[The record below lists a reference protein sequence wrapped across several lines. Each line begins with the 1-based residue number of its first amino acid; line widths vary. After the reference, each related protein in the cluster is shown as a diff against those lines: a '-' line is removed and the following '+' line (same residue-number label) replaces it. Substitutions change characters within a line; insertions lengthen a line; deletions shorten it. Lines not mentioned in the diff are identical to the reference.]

1 MSVIIPNMKMP
12 MSCLD
17 CPLAREMFNCLVCV
31 GYFKDN
37 LTGRRVYKSDLKES
51 DADFNRPDWCP
62 LLPLPAGHGRL
73 GDLDKLVADF
83 RESAEE
89 CKRLAD
95 AVESDPLTEVNNKA
109 IYPAI
114 IEAILRTKAV
124 PTIVPAEG
132 DSEADK
138 KTNCSD
144 CGNRNTPV
152 CKYCEHDAEGV

>member
-12 MSCLD
+12 MSCLA

-62 LLPLPAGHGRL
+62 LVPLPAGHGRL
-73 GDLDKLVADF
+73 GDLDKINASLEAMIEIEHNHNAAPYSWAHAYTEMQGILD
-83 RESAEE
+83 
-89 CKRLAD
+89 D
-95 AVESDPLTEVNNKA
+95 A
-109 IYPAI
+109 
-114 IEAILRTKAV
+114 

-132 DSEADK
+132 GTDECSE
-138 KTNCSD
+138 N
-144 CGNRNTPV
+144 
-152 CKYCEHDAEGV
+152 

>member
-12 MSCLD
+12 MSCLA

-73 GDLDKLVADF
+73 GDLDALQ
-83 RESAEE
+83 EE
-89 CKRLAD
+89 FKKSHDGKRLMLIDTA
-95 AVESDPLTEVNNKA
+95 
-109 IYPAI
+109 
-114 IEAILRTKAV
+114 

-132 DSEADK
+132 GTDD
-138 KTNCSD
+138 
-144 CGNRNTPV
+144 G
-152 CKYCEHDAEGV
+152 